1 MTLINKLQTVLEMI
15 KFEHSVFALPFALTG
30 ALLALRQSN
39 LDFLQTGEKFA
50 WIILAM
56 IAARSA
62 AMTFNRIADA
72 HIDFRNP
79 RTKMRAI
86 PSGTISKSFAW
97 GFTIF
102 SSAVFIF
109 ASAMLNSLCLK
120 LAPVALAVI
129 FGYSY
134 AKRFT
139 PLSHLILG
147 LAVGVAPTAAW
158 IAIRGTLD
166 AVILLLTTAVTFWVA
181 GFDIIYSCQ
190 DREFDSTEGL
200 YSLPCL
206 LGVKRALWIA
216 RLFHLLMV
224 GFLTILIVALKLG
237 FLSMAGIVVVTAF
250 LMYEHSLIKPNDFS
264 RINAAFFTMNGFISL
279 IFFLFWALDVIWI
292 S

>member
-30 ALLALRQSN
+30 ALLALRQSG

-56 IAARSA
+56 VAARSA

-97 GFTIF
+97 GFTIS

-147 LAVGVAPTAAW
+147 LAVGFAPTAAW

-166 AVILLLTTAVTFWVA
+166 AVILLLTTAVAFWVA

-224 GFLTILIVALKLG
+224 GFLIMLIVALNLG
-237 FLSMAGIVVVTAF
+237 FLSLAGIVVIAAF

-279 IFFLFWALDVIWI
+279 IFFLFWALDVIWM